1 MVLLSALLIVIS
13 PVIRYIFP
21 TGYMNILRLSSNDL
35 HMKNANTQNDSQAM
49 VIDPAKLSK

>member
-13 PVIRYIFP
+13 PVTRYIFP